1 LIIRP
6 SKFAPEKD
14 RSMPKPATIWCIHMG
29 RHFGTEPVDQGFV
42 AIGWP
47 EIGDPRGF
55 ANSREPFKAALRK
68 AYSNESE
75 GKIPVWAGQLY
86 RFVHE
91 MRAGDVIL
99 YPSKQDRMVNIGRFT
114 EAVTFEPAASPDYP
128 NRRGVN
134 WLAAIPRDTFRQSAL
149 NEIGSALTIFQVK
162 THVEDFLAHLPG
174 GATIM
179 PARSG
184 DEEID
189 ADDTMAVTS
198 SVRQAKLS
206 TDDFI
211 IRRLDGLTGYE
222 FEDFV
227 AHLLV
232 CMGYNAR
239 VTEKSGDGGVD
250 VIAHTDP
257 LGLQPPI
264 IKVQCKK
271 TTSSN
276 GEPEVMQLRGTLG
289 EGEFGLFVNLGAY
302 SHAARLLERNS
313 PKIRLINGTQLVA
326 LVKEH
331 YDKFTPKYRSLI
343 PLMQTLVPDLPDE
356 EG

>member
-1 LIIRP
+1 
-6 SKFAPEKD
+6 
-14 RSMPKPATIWCIHMG
+14 MPKPPTIWCIHMG
-29 RHFGTEPVDQGFV
+29 RHFGTKPVDEGFV
-42 AIGWP
+42 AIGWS

-55 ANSREPFKAALRK
+55 AVSREPFKAALRK
-68 AYSNESE
+68 AHPGESE
-75 GKIPVWAGQLY
+75 GKIPVWAGQLF

-91 MRAGDVIL
+91 MRAGDIVI

-114 EAVTFEPAASPDYP
+114 DALTFDPSETEEYP
-128 NRRGVN
+128 NRRGVT
-134 WLAAIPRDTFRQSAL
+134 WLVSIPRDEFRQSAL
-149 NEIGSALTIFQVK
+149 NEIGSALTVFQVK
-162 THVEDFLAHLPG
+162 THGDDFLAKLPG
-174 GATIM
+174 GPQIK
-179 PARSG
+179 PSKSLE
-184 DEEID
+184 DEIE
-189 ADDTMAVTS
+189 ADNSTAVAS
-198 SVRQAKLS
+198 AVRQVKTS

-211 IRRLDGLTGYE
+211 VARLSGLSGYE
-222 FEDFV
+222 FEDFI
-227 AHLLV
+227 AHLLI

-250 VIAHTDP
+250 VIAHTDA

-271 TTSSN
+271 TTGSN

-289 EGEFGLFVNLGAY
+289 EGEFGLFVNLGSY

-331 YDKFTPKYRSLI
+331 YAKFTPKYRLLI
-343 PLMQTLVPDLPDE
+343 PLMQTLVPDLPDG